1 MKIKHAGWLLVLLAL
16 LVASCKKDER
26 RPLVVSKIQ
35 AAAKLATTEVTIEK
49 FVFATKEKRLL
60 FLVKLNE
67 AYFAANTEA
76 RVKLGI
82 DLSKIHQEDIDIR
95 DQSITLTLPP
105 VEVLNFSYPFEKFK
119 EDFTI
124 RDDAT
129 LNKISVADIEEF
141 YRQGE
146 MDIRS
151 NLQFMGLVDKTKTNT
166 RVLLRGMLAG
176 LGYEEIY
183 IDFKPQDDLP
193 GAVTESEQKIDG
205 I

>member
-1 MKIKHAGWLLVLLAL
+1 MKIKFHGFLLASLIIL
-16 LVASCKKDER
+16 LSSCKKDD

-35 AAAKLATTEVTIEK
+35 AAAKLATTEVMIEK

-60 FLVKLNE
+60 FLVKLND
-67 AYFAANTEA
+67 AYFAAHTEA
-76 RVKLGI
+76 TVKLGI
-82 DLSKIHQEDIDIR
+82 DLSKIRKEDIQITDK
-95 DQSITLTLPP
+95 SISLTLPP

-119 EDFTI
+119 EDSMI

-151 NLQFMGLVDKTKTNT
+151 NLQFMGLVDKTRTNT

-193 GAVTESEQKIDG
+193 GAVTESEQKKDG

>member
-1 MKIKHAGWLLVLLAL
+1 MKIKHSGLFLIGLLMLAS
-16 LVASCKKDER
+16 SCKEDE

-35 AAAKLATTEVTIEK
+35 AAAKLCTTEVTIEK

-60 FLVKLNE
+60 FLIKLNE
-67 AYFAANTEA
+67 AYFAAHTEA

-82 DLSKIHQEDIDIR
+82 DLSKIRKEDIDIK
-95 DQSITLTLPP
+95 DLSISLMLPP
-105 VEVLNFSYPFEKFK
+105 VEVLNFSYPFENFK

-129 LNKISVADIEEF
+129 LNRISVADIEEF

-193 GAVTESEQKIDG
+193 GAVTESEQKLDG

>member
-1 MKIKHAGWLLVLLAL
+1 M
-16 LVASCKKDER
+16 
-26 RPLVVSKIQ
+26 
-35 AAAKLATTEVTIEK
+35 
-49 FVFATKEKRLL
+49 
-60 FLVKLNE
+60 
-67 AYFAANTEA
+67 
-76 RVKLGI
+76 KLGI
-82 DLSKIHQEDIDIR
+82 DLNKIRKEDVDIK
-95 DQSITLTLPP
+95 DNAISLTLPP

-119 EDFTI
+119 EDSTI
-124 RDDAT
+124 RDDAFM
-129 LNKISVADIEEF
+129 NRISVFDIEEF

-166 RVLLRGMLAG
+166 RILLRGMLAG

-193 GAVTESEQKIDG
+193 GAVTESEQKQDG

>member
-1 MKIKHAGWLLVLLAL
+1 MKIKYAEWLLVLLAIM
-16 LVASCKKDER
+16 VTSCKKDER

>member
-1 MKIKHAGWLLVLLAL
+1 MKIKLISLVLMS
-16 LVASCKKDER
+16 LVLQVSSCKKDE

-49 FVFATKEKRLL
+49 FVFATKEKKLL
-60 FLVKLNE
+60 FLIKLNE
-67 AYFAANTEA
+67 AYFAAQTEA

-82 DLSKIHQEDIDIR
+82 DLNKIRKEDVDIK
-95 DQSITLTLPP
+95 DNAISLTLPP

-119 EDFTI
+119 EDSTI
-124 RDDAT
+124 RDDAFM
-129 LNKISVADIEEF
+129 NRISVFDIEEF

-166 RVLLRGMLAG
+166 RILLRGMLAG

-193 GAVTESEQKIDG
+193 GAVTESEQKQDG

>member
-1 MKIKHAGWLLVLLAL
+1 MKIKFAECLLVLLAI
-16 LVASCKKDER
+16 LVTSCKKDER